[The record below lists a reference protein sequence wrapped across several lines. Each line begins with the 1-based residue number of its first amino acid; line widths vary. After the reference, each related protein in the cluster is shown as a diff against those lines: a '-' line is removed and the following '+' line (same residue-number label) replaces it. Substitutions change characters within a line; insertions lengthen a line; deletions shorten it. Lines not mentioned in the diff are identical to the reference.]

1 MTARVASPG
10 QGRVAQQVA
19 ASAAKLLIGA
29 ASLTATVGGGA
40 WLAAQ
45 QTKFD
50 EFAQPAEAP
59 LLDETAGSASAAQT
73 REVETLPATP
83 LPSVVAEPLLT
94 VQPPAPAPVVLVLE
108 PLPTVVPLRQ
118 VQVQAPAATAKPKP
132 SAAAPRWPAVNLAP
146 AMAQQAPLLQAQPA
160 VAPAPQPA
168 LRRVEAPPPPPAP
181 PPPVARSRSSR

>member
-1 MTARVASPG
+1 MTARAASPG

-29 ASLTATVGGGA
+29 ASLTAAVGGGA

-50 EFAQPAEAP
+50 EFAQPAEGIAFG
-59 LLDETAGSASAAQT
+59 ETNGSASAAQT
-73 REVETLPATP
+73 WEVETLPAEP
-83 LPSVVAEPLLT
+83 LPAVAAE
-94 VQPPAPAPVVLVLE
+94 PPAPAPVLPVLE

-118 VQVQAPAATAKPKP
+118 VQAPTAAAKLKP
-132 SAAAPRWPAVNLAP
+132 SAAAPRRPAVNPAP
-146 AMAQQAPLLQAQPA
+146 AMAQQAPLPQAQPA

-168 LRRVEAPPPPPAP
+168 LRRVQAPPPPPAR
-181 PPPVARSRSSR
+181 PPVARSRSSR

>member
-1 MTARVASPG
+1 MTARATSPG

-50 EFAQPAEAP
+50 EFAQPAEDIAF
-59 LLDETAGSASAAQT
+59 DGTTGSAPAAQT
-73 REVETLPATP
+73 WEVETLPAEP
-83 LPSVVAEPLLT
+83 LPT
-94 VQPPAPAPVVLVLE
+94 VQPPAPAPALLVLE
-108 PLPTVVPLRQ
+108 PLPTLVPLRQ
-118 VQVQAPAATAKPKP
+118 AQAPTAAAKP
-132 SAAAPRWPAVNLAP
+132 SAAAPQRPAVNPAP
-146 AMAQQAPLLQAQPA
+146 AIAQQAPLPQAQPA
-160 VAPAPQPA
+160 VAPASQPA
-168 LRRVEAPPPPPAP
+168 LRRVQAPPPPA

>member
-1 MTARVASPG
+1 MAARVTSPG

-45 QTKFD
+45 PAKFD
-50 EFAQPAEAP
+50 EFTQPAEDIS
-59 LLDETAGSASAAQT
+59 LDETTGSASAVQT
-73 REVETLPATP
+73 WKVEPLPAVP
-83 LPSVVAEPLLT
+83 LTAVAAEPLPT
-94 VQPPAPAPVVLVLE
+94 VQPPAPAPVLLVLE

-118 VQVQAPAATAKPKP
+118 AQAPTPPAQPKP
-132 SAAAPRWPAVNLAP
+132 SAAAPRRPAVNPAP
-146 AMAQQAPLLQAQPA
+146 AIVQQAPLPQAQPA

-168 LRRVEAPPPPPAP
+168 LRRVQAPPPPP